1 MEQGTKL
8 KKCCTVEAADDAVMI
23 VGVANAGLVGSI
35 AAGHIIEKLHLEE
48 CAHIYS
54 SSFPPV
60 SVFMDGELKHP
71 FRIYADSK
79 DADGNEKPARFFI
92 ATSELPLTKDVTV
105 LHDTAHVLVDYVQEL
120 NIKTIVALIGFP
132 VEEFDQYDVFYAAE
146 PEIIERFKK
155 IEGIQPLP
163 KGMIFGIEA
172 LVLNET
178 LEREIDGFALIVPV
192 RENFPGIRSAA
203 ALIDALKKIV
213 DGLDIETQ
221 ELIAQDDQLQAKLKE
236 LVEQVRRSQG
246 EEYTPPPP
254 PSKSVNSLFT

>member
-1 MEQGTKL
+1 MEPGTNL
-8 KKCCTVEAADDAVMI
+8 KKCCTVEAAEDAVMI

-35 AAGHIIEKLHLEE
+35 AAGHLIDKLHPEE

-54 SSFPPV
+54 SNFPPV

-79 DADGNEKPARFFI
+79 DENGNDKPARFFI
-92 ATSELPLTKDVTV
+92 ATSELPMTKDVAV
-105 LHDTAHVLVDYVQEL
+105 LHETAHVLVDYAQEL
-120 NIKTIVALIGFP
+120 NIKTIVALVGFP
-132 VEEFDQYDVFYAAE
+132 VEEFEQYDVFYAAE
-146 PEIIERFKK
+146 PEIIEKLKK

-192 RENFPGIRSAA
+192 REMFPATRSAA
-203 ALIDALKKIV
+203 ALIDALKKIF
-213 DGLDIETQ
+213 DGLDVDTQ
-221 ELIAQDDQLQAKLKE
+221 ELIERDDQLQAKLKE

-254 PSKSVNSLFT
+254 SKSVNSLFT